1 MSNSD
6 TLERLQR
13 RFLDAL
19 YRHTS
24 PGELVLKGG
33 LALRA
38 VYGQHRRTVDI
49 DLDQDRRRSLAHLQK
64 IIRKAIQSAIRG
76 SEFSALEISEPKQT
90 DTVARWKLSG
100 KLADG
105 RPQHMTIE
113 VSRRNE
119 INRHDLH
126 TIHLRD
132 LALPGHGTPGKIDTY
147 TVSILARHKVLAL
160 LNQNRHAP
168 RDIYDLSRLLDN
180 PDVNNPLQGLAPGQL
195 HEIQSELWEKLDSF
209 TWSEFQ
215 DQVVTQLD
223 AREAENFNQESFEQ
237 IKLTVGEGLDTW
249 FEQAEQ
255 GQGSGD
261 HRE

>member
-6 TLERLQR
+6 TLECLQR

-24 PGELVLKGG
+24 PGEIVLKGG

-38 VYGQHRRTVDI
+38 VYGQRRSTVDI
-49 DLDQDRRRSLAHLQK
+49 DLDQDRRRSLSHLQK

-119 INRHDLH
+119 INRADLH

-147 TVSILARHKVLAL
+147 TVSTLSRHKVMAL
-160 LNQNRHAP
+160 LNTNRHAP
-168 RDIYDLSRLLDN
+168 RDIYDLSCLFDN
-180 PDVNNPLQGLAPGQL
+180 PDVNNPLQGLEINQL
-195 HEIQSELWEKLDSF
+195 HDMQSELWDRLDSF
-209 TWSEFQ
+209 TWPEFQ

-223 AREAENFNQESFEQ
+223 ANEAEAFNKDSFEE
-237 IKLTVGEGLDTW
+237 IKLTVGEGIDTW
-249 FEQAEQ
+249 IKQAEH
-255 GQGSGD
+255 GQASGD
-261 HRE
+261 SDE